1 MPPLSEGY
9 QGSCQSSELA
19 GCGAVQAAV
28 GWEMGAGA
36 RGCLWCLSLCAWIA
50 AAP

>member
-19 GCGAVQAAV
+19 AV
-28 GWEMGAGA
+28 GWEMGAGT